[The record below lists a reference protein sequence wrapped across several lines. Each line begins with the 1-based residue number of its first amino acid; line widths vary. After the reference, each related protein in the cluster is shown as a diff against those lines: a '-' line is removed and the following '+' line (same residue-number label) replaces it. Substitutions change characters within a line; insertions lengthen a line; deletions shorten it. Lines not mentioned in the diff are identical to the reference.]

1 MEYTLK
7 YLFLIVGFFLVLASS
22 VRLFKLLFVSS
33 KIDSGK
39 SKDQFYKSHV
49 TQEVELVILLVGL
62 MLGGILLRQAYVMFT
77 GISRSVVF

>member
-7 YLFLIVGFFLVLASS
+7 YLFLIVGFLLVLASS

-33 KIDSGK
+33 EIDSGK
-39 SKDQFYKSHV
+39 SMDQFYKSHV